1 MDQRTRYS
9 VGLSYRELSV
19 GQRITGHAITVTDA
33 HIAAFAGLSG
43 DFNPLHVDEE
53 YAKGTIFKGRIAHGV
68 LTLSFVS
75 ALLGMTFAGTL
86 VALTEIRARFLKPVR
101 PGDTI
106 RPVAEVIGLKDE
118 PKYNGGRVRL
128 KITVVNQRD
137 EVVAEGEAELIVTS

>member
-1 MDQRTRYS
+1 MSQRTRYT

-53 YAKGTIFKGRIAHGV
+53 YAKGTIFKGRIAHGLLV
-68 LTLSFVS
+68 MSLISGS
-75 ALLGMTFAGTL
+75 LGMTFAGT
-86 VALTEIRARFLKPVR
+86 ALAFTEFRARFLKPVR

-106 RPVAEVIGLKDE
+106 RPVAEVIGLTDE
-118 PKYNGGRVRL
+118 PRYNGGRVQL
-128 KITVVNQRD
+128 KITVVNQRG